1 MNARN
6 LMRVGALAV
15 TVLLPGC
22 FPAVI
27 GVGAGAVL
35 SVQDRRT
42 SGTQI
47 EDEGIELRAVNR
59 IGERYGDKV
68 HVNITSFNRFVL
80 MTGEVPD
87 KASREGIDKIVRA
100 VPNVRAVTNELQ
112 VAGVTSFGARSNDSL
127 ITSKVK
133 ARFLDAGKFNP
144 VHVKVVTESGVVYL
158 LGLVTEREASDA
170 VDIAR
175 TTGGVRK
182 VVKVVEYCK
191 PTDEP
196 CRPSATPAK

>member
-1 MNARN
+1 MNHRT
-6 LMRVGALAV
+6 LPLVGALAAAL
-15 TVLLPGC
+15 LLPGC

-47 EDEGIELRAVNR
+47 EDEGIELGAVNR

-68 HVNITSFNRFVL
+68 HVNVTSFNRFVL
-80 MTGEVPD
+80 ITGEVPD
-87 KASREGIDKIVRA
+87 AASREGIEKIVRA

-112 VAGVTSFGARSNDSL
+112 VAGVASFGARSNDSL

-133 ARFLDAGKFNP
+133 ARFLDADKFNP
-144 VHVKVVTESGVVYL
+144 VHVKVVTEASVVYL
-158 LGLVTEREASDA
+158 LGLVTEREANDA
-170 VDIAR
+170 VEIAR

-196 CRPSATPAK
+196 CRPPAKPAS